1 MPAKANEKAIADK
14 SMMIATKGLEENIS
28 IPFTQP
34 HAYWFRPR
42 ACTRQK
48 RHVKNRTKKKT
59 MKLNELS
66 FLKENHDWG
75 KEG

>member
-1 MPAKANEKAIADK
+1 
-14 SMMIATKGLEENIS
+14 
-28 IPFTQP
+28 
-34 HAYWFRPR
+34 
-42 ACTRQK
+42 
-48 RHVKNRTKKKT
+48 VKNRTKKKT